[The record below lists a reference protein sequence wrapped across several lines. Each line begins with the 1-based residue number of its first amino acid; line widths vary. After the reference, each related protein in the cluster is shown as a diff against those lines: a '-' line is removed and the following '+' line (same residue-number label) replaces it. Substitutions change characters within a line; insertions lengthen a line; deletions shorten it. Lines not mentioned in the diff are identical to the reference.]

1 MRKFIV
7 TKAQLAEYVERKQ
20 ATKIFYDIVESLY
33 KNSKSLNE
41 DVSRE
46 KVNQS
51 VIDNYRRKNLI
62 SPKVN
67 EMLTRHNIINE
78 KHEII

>member
-7 TKAQLAEYVERKQ
+7 TKAQLAEYVEAKQ
-20 ATKIFYDIVESLY
+20 AEKIFYDIVEALY

-41 DVSRE
+41 DVSHE

-51 VIDNYRRKNLI
+51 VIDNYKRKNLI

-67 EMLTRHNIINE
+67 EMLIRHNIINE